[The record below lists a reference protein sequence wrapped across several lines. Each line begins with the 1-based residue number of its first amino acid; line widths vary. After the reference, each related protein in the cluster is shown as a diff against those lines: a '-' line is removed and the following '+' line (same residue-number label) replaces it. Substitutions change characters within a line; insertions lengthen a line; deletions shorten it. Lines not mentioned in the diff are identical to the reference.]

1 MRPHWIATYKRLF
14 EPAQW
19 CCSCGFL
26 FFAVAALIGGGCTEY
41 RELPLNHSAVD
52 KSLAPPKMEVIRVEA
67 KAIKHPILKPLSI
80 DDRDGLSPEEAAV
93 IAVLVNPKLRALRDQ
108 KGVAVAQLLQAGIL
122 PNPQLTYSL
131 EFPTGGDTLGTV
143 NAFGFGLGYDIK
155 SLITGGPLTE
165 AAKSHADSVELDVAW
180 QEWQVAQAARQ
191 HVYRLVLLK
200 KQLAVAEDGEK
211 GLKKNR
217 DAVKQAVDWGD
228 MTAITLSAAEATL
241 QTVHLTVLSTRQ
253 QVAKEQLSLNQ
264 TLGFPPERIV
274 HLQEASIPK
283 IETMP
288 TVQTMMQGIED
299 RRLDLMALRM
309 GYESQD
315 ARLRAAV
322 LAQFPSIGISF
333 LHARDNT
340 NVVSTGFAINI
351 DLPIFDRNQGRI
363 AIQEATRKQLFDE
376 YADRLFEARAKV
388 ATLRADMTS
397 LQQQIRAMK
406 KSLPTLEDVVQR
418 YHRALLEGIA
428 DVLTYYNAVNELI
441 TKKLQLLRLEQQLVD
456 QNIALEIAA
465 GMYLGGL
472 ETKGEKD

>member
-1 MRPHWIATYKRLF
+1 
-14 EPAQW
+14 
-19 CCSCGFL
+19 
-26 FFAVAALIGGGCTEY
+26 
-41 RELPLNHSAVD
+41 
-52 KSLAPPKMEVIRVEA
+52 MEAIRVEA

-80 DDRDGLSPEEAAV
+80 DDKDGLSPEEAAL
-93 IAVLVNPKLRALRDQ
+93 IAVLVNPKLRALRDK

-122 PNPQLTYSL
+122 PNPQLSYSL

-155 SLITGGPLTE
+155 SLISGGPLTE
-165 AAKSHADSVELDVAW
+165 AAKSHAGSVDLDVAW

-241 QTVHLTVLSTRQ
+241 QTVHLTVLGTRQ
-253 QVAKEQLSLNQ
+253 QVAKEQLALNQ

-274 HLQEASIPK
+274 LLQKDVSVPN
-283 IETMP
+283 IEIMP
-288 TVQTMMQGIED
+288 SVETIMQGIEN
-299 RRLDLMALRM
+299 RRLDLMALKM

-322 LAQFPSIGISF
+322 LAQFPAINIGF
-333 LHARDNT
+333 LHSRDNT
-340 NVVSTGFAINI
+340 NVVSTGFSISI

-376 YADRLFEARAKV
+376 YADRLFEARANV
-388 ATLRADMTS
+388 ATLLADMAS
-397 LQQQIRAMK
+397 LKQQIGAMK

-465 GMYLGGL
+465 GMYLGGS

>member
-1 MRPHWIATYKRLF
+1 
-14 EPAQW
+14 
-19 CCSCGFL
+19 
-26 FFAVAALIGGGCTEY
+26 
-41 RELPLNHSAVD
+41 
-52 KSLAPPKMEVIRVEA
+52 
-67 KAIKHPILKPLSI
+67 
-80 DDRDGLSPEEAAV
+80 
-93 IAVLVNPKLRALRDQ
+93 
-108 KGVAVAQLLQAGIL
+108 
-122 PNPQLTYSL
+122 
-131 EFPTGGDTLGTV
+131 
-143 NAFGFGLGYDIK
+143 
-155 SLITGGPLTE
+155 
-165 AAKSHADSVELDVAW
+165 
-180 QEWQVAQAARQ
+180 
-191 HVYRLVLLK
+191 
-200 KQLAVAEDGEK
+200 
-211 GLKKNR
+211 
-217 DAVKQAVDWGD
+217 
-228 MTAITLSAAEATL
+228 
-241 QTVHLTVLSTRQ
+241 
-253 QVAKEQLSLNQ
+253 
-264 TLGFPPERIV
+264 
-274 HLQEASIPK
+274 
-283 IETMP
+283 
-288 TVQTMMQGIED
+288 MQGIED

-333 LHARDNT
+333 LHAHDNT

-363 AIQEATRKQLFDE
+363 AIQDFTSKQLFDE

-397 LQQQIRAMK
+397 LQQQIRMK